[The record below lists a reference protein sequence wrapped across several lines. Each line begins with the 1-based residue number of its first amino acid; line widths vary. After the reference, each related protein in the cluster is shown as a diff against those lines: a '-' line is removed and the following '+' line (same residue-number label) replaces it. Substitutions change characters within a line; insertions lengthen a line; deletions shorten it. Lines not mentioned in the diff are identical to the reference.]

1 MNTQSFNRYSYV
13 LNNPLSMTDPTGR
26 DGCTTP
32 IATDPATFA
41 VSCSASVIGDAA
53 CGPLCGEV
61 IGDVVGAIA
70 AGLEAI
76 FGFGGPS
83 FHGSLQPRPSAPRPN
98 SSATSTQIYSYPPKA
113 DLTPINPGAPYTFQA
128 YAVTSTF
135 PDIAPELPT
144 IGELIGGA
152 TLFARAIPVVA
163 ASVTL
168 GSMAGDNSGCIPP
181 AGTQCYDE
189 QSGHSHGGFDPHF
202 HIYTMNQNPATRQCF
217 WNKKR
222 LNDGAVGVR
231 PPNMYSCSVYPTW
244 TPQP

>member
-1 MNTQSFNRYSYV
+1 MVNTQSFNRYSYV

-83 FHGSLQPRPSAPRPN
+83 FHGSLQPRPSAPSPN

-128 YAVTSTF
+128 YAVTGSI
-135 PDIAPELPT
+135 PDIAPELPNA
-144 IGELIGGA
+144 GEIFETFAAGA
-152 TLFARAIPVVA
+152 EVVA
-163 ASVTL
+163 APVIATAGL
-168 GSMAGDNSGCIPP
+168 LWMQGDNASTRGPWTCVASCNLQGIGTNVPPMSRVTGTASGSSETNACLNAKRVATQSAPRGTYARHCQCSCIK
-181 AGTQCYDE
+181 
-189 QSGHSHGGFDPHF
+189 S
-202 HIYTMNQNPATRQCF
+202 
-217 WNKKR
+217 
-222 LNDGAVGVR
+222 
-231 PPNMYSCSVYPTW
+231 
-244 TPQP
+244 